1 MTINISEEALYRLNV
16 EAAFARGCTI
26 ECLPRVLEHAAP
38 WREVSVPPNWDW
50 SLNRYRVKPTPTAV
64 VTPPVPRSKAEIL
77 ANLRSIL
84 AELETLP

>member
-1 MTINISEEALYRLNV
+1 MTVNISEEALYRLNV

-26 ECLPRVLEHAAP
+26 ECVPNVIKHAAP
-38 WREVSVPPNWDW
+38 WREVSEPSWDW
-50 SLNRYRVKPTPTAV
+50 TKFSYRVKPAPTVV
-64 VTPPVPRSKAEIL
+64 VTSPVPRSKAEIL